1 MVKKDPDN
9 LDALLHSWSELPAPT
24 QRLAAPVWQ
33 RIEACGASLSWAA
46 GAVDWLREID
56 ARIAR
61 PQVMAALVVVA
72 LLLGAGL
79 AEMRTRSAVARV
91 DAEMS
96 ARYLAMLD
104 LAGR

>member
-1 MVKKDPDN
+1 MGKKDPDN
-9 LDALLHSWSELPAPT
+9 LDALLHGWSELPEPT
-24 QRLAAPVWQ
+24 QRLGAPVWQ
-33 RIEACGASLSWAA
+33 RIEAHGARLSWAES
-46 GAVDWLREID
+46 AVDWLREID
-56 ARIAR
+56 AHIAR

-96 ARYLAMLD
+96 ARYLAL
-104 LAGR
+104 LEPVSR